1 MILTALRERRIA
13 AGWSQDELAAK
24 AGLSRPAVS
33 AIETS
38 RVVPSVAAA
47 LALAAVFGCTVE
59 DLFRCERPGRD
70 GTRQW
75 AWPPA
80 ADPVSFWEA
89 TVGER
94 TLLYPFEPTLVG
106 IVPTDGRRDGA
117 GETRRPAFDPQRTL
131 VVASCDPAI
140 GLLAAELRGTASLR
154 LLPVV
159 RSSRKALE
167 LLGRDLVHVAGLHL
181 QGSDDAGAN
190 ERVVREMLGG
200 GFTLVHVSR
209 WQEGVAL
216 RAERRFRTVEQV
228 LRAKLR
234 WVGREEGSGARRC
247 LDALLGGRARPVG
260 YDYIAH
266 DHTGVGETLRSGW
279 AQAGICLRLVAEMNG
294 LDFLPVQQEDYDF
307 CYRSDREDDPRIQ
320 ALLAVVGSRSYR
332 RQLGDLPGYDSA
344 QAGALLRIGG

>member
-1 MILTALRERRIA
+1 MILTALRERRVA

-24 AGLSRPAVS
+24 ASLSRPAVS
-33 AIETS
+33 AIETG

-47 LALAAVFGCTVE
+47 LALAGVFRCTVE
-59 DLFRCERPGRD
+59 DLFRAERSGGA

-75 AWPPA
+75 AWPAA

-89 TVGER
+89 TVGQR
-94 TLLYPFEPTLVG
+94 TLLYPFEPTLLG
-106 IVPTDGRRDGA
+106 IVPTDGRRHGA

-140 GLLAAELRGTASLR
+140 GLLAAELGSTASLR
-154 LLPVV
+154 LLPLL

-181 QGSDDAGAN
+181 QGSEEAGAN
-190 ERVVREMLGG
+190 ERVVREMLGA
-200 GFTLVHVSR
+200 GFTLVRVSR

-216 RAERRFRTVEQV
+216 KTERHFRTVEQV

-247 LDALLGGRARPVG
+247 LDALLGGRARPLG
-260 YDYIAH
+260 YDHIAR
-266 DHTGVGETLRSGW
+266 DHTAVAETLRSGW
-279 AQAGICLRLVAEMNG
+279 AQAGICLRLVAEMSG
-294 LDFLPVQQEDYDF
+294 LEFLPVQQEDYDF
-307 CYRSDREDDPRIQ
+307 CYRTDREDDPRIQ
-320 ALLAVVGSRSYR
+320 ALLGVVGSRSYR
-332 RQLGDLPGYDSA
+332 RQLSELPGYDA
-344 QAGALLRIGG
+344 GQAGALVRIGG